1 MRVEV
6 RIVWKQP
13 IKDLKK
19 YTKES
24 LIVEVMTEIRLGNDN
39 GF

>member
-6 RIVWKQP
+6 RIVWKQL

-24 LIVEVMTEIRLGNDN
+24 LTVEVMTEVSLGNDN